1 MKPRKKGQQY
11 EISYR
16 CPGYAKP
23 FYERFSTPEEAN
35 LRIAQIELD
44 KSRGDL
50 HPPKEL
56 LLKCSAVKERPI
68 TVRQLLDEFVQ
79 HYGLNHW
86 GDSYLSDNIHRIEH
100 YINPYLGDVLLTEL
114 TPRDLDTFYDDLQEK
129 PAVIL
134 KGHTKTDRKITPSV
148 IQRIHVLLRSA
159 LNLAVR
165 WGYIPTNPAEHV
177 TPPEYHQEE
186 QRVWTAGEALYALEC
201 CEDPILKLAMLLA
214 LGCSMRIGE
223 ILGLHWEQVYCGDA
237 EIENGTARVRVN
249 QELKRCKAKSLAA
262 LEGRGRGKILYKF
275 PECKSTGSTTT
286 LVLKLPKTESSIRTV
301 YLAKTVA
308 LALQQEKER
317 QDAIK
322 ALMGDAYVDYGLVL
336 AHDDGRPYEERQIM
350 DKLRALEKQ
359 YDLTPVVFHSLRHCS
374 TSVKLQLSGGDIKAV
389 QGDTGHAQARMVT
402 DLYAH
407 IDHEDRRQLALKLED
422 QFFQRGSQAKA
433 ETADD
438 TEAAVRLLRE
448 NPEMAK
454 LIVGIFSAKTP
465 MT

>member
-44 KSRGDL
+44 KSRGEL

-68 TVRQLLDEFVQ
+68 TVRQFLDEFVQ

-114 TPRDLDTFYDDLQEK
+114 TPRDLDIFYDDLQEK

-148 IQRIHVLLRSA
+148 IQRIHILLRSA

-177 TPPEYHQEE
+177 TPPEYH
-186 QRVWTAGEALYALEC
+186 
-201 CEDPILKLAMLLA
+201 I
-214 LGCSMRIGE
+214 S
-223 ILGLHWEQVYCGDA
+223 
-237 EIENGTARVRVN
+237 
-249 QELKRCKAKSLAA
+249 SLNAS
-262 LEGRGRGKILYKF
+262 
-275 PECKSTGSTTT
+275 P
-286 LVLKLPKTESSIRTV
+286 
-301 YLAKTVA
+301 
-308 LALQQEKER
+308 Q
-317 QDAIK
+317 
-322 ALMGDAYVDYGLVL
+322 
-336 AHDDGRPYEERQIM
+336 
-350 DKLRALEKQ
+350 
-359 YDLTPVVFHSLRHCS
+359 
-374 TSVKLQLSGGDIKAV
+374 
-389 QGDTGHAQARMVT
+389 
-402 DLYAH
+402 
-407 IDHEDRRQLALKLED
+407 
-422 QFFQRGSQAKA
+422 
-433 ETADD
+433 
-438 TEAAVRLLRE
+438 AVRPLW
-448 NPEMAK
+448 
-454 LIVGIFSAKTP
+454 S
-465 MT
+465 